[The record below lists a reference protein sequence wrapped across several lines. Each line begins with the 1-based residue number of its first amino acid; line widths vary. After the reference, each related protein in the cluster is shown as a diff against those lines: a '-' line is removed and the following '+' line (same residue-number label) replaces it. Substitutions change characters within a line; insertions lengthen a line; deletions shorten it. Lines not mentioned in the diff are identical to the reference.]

1 MIYSETT
8 TPFSEEDE
16 STNRNILDSP
26 TTTTTI
32 IRVVESDGDYMKV
45 TTMTNIGET
54 ASSMSDEDRI
64 ETKPQKE
71 DTEDTE
77 GSHGVIETSQTR
89 TSRFTGAAL
98 EPNQIA
104 PRLARCFRVHCGH
117 SGSQDPACCPSLEQH
132 QAVRRHTG
140 SRVTATITRILQ
152 SISWL

>member
-54 ASSMSDEDRI
+54 ARKMFQMISI
-64 ETKPQKE
+64 LII
-71 DTEDTE
+71 
-77 GSHGVIETSQTR
+77 V
-89 TSRFTGAAL
+89 
-98 EPNQIA
+98 
-104 PRLARCFRVHCGH
+104 RVAGN
-117 SGSQDPACCPSLEQH
+117 LK
-132 QAVRRHTG
+132 TF
-140 SRVTATITRILQ
+140 IYLF
-152 SISWL
+152 

>member
-54 ASSMSDEDRI
+54 ARKMFQMISI
-64 ETKPQKE
+64 LII
-71 DTEDTE
+71 
-77 GSHGVIETSQTR
+77 V
-89 TSRFTGAAL
+89 
-98 EPNQIA
+98 
-104 PRLARCFRVHCGH
+104 RVAGN
-117 SGSQDPACCPSLEQH
+117 LKTF
-132 QAVRRHTG
+132 VY
-140 SRVTATITRILQ
+140 LF
-152 SISWL
+152 